1 MDMRSFEVSYTK
13 GGKQDTFTVQQE
25 FFSDEEAW
33 GAIVEKLKIPLL
45 DKLPNEPANTNRSL
59 AEGAGVSD
67 VTWREL

>member
-13 GGKQDTFTVQQE
+13 GGKQDTFTVEQE

-33 GAIVEKLKIPLL
+33 GAVVSKLGIPLV
-45 DKLPNEPANTNRSL
+45 DKHRGDPPSTNRSL

-67 VTWREL
+67 VIWREL